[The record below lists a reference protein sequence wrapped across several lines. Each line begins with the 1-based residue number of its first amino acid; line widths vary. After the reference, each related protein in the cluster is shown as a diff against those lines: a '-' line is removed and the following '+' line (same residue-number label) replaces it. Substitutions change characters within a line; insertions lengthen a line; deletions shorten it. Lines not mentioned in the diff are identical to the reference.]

1 MGVVTSLGQGKDDTW
16 AALTAGKSGIHRI
29 ERFPTE
35 GLRTTIAGTIDS
47 VDVEPFCA
55 PVLSERLATLAA
67 EEAVGQSGLAQEDFP
82 GALFIAVPPV
92 EMEWPQREA
101 LAEASGQTGDVTY
114 KDLLTAA
121 ATGRFKPW
129 HDLFIFGTVAD
140 RVADRFGT
148 KGSPISLS
156 TACSSGA
163 TAIQLGVEAIRR
175 GETDAALCIG
185 TDGSV
190 NPESLIRFSLL
201 SALSTQNEN
210 PEGASKP
217 FSKNR
222 DGFVMGEGGA
232 ALVLENA
239 DSAKARGAKILG
251 YVLGCGEKGDG
262 FHRTRS
268 SPDGMPAITAIRQA
282 LDDAGLTPDEI
293 DYINAHGT
301 STPENDKMEA
311 MSCTAVF
318 GERMAQP
325 SDLLEQ
331 VDDRPYAHRR
341 GRGRGGD
348 VAPDA
353 RHRPHSADDQLSGA
367 GSRDPARRG
376 AERRPGCEREL
387 RALELLR
394 LRRPEHLPRLRGRA
408 QGSLS
413 HDPGSGD
420 RRRLRAS
427 APPSCGPWWRPA
439 TTSTS
444 PTAPRAMPRRLS
456 PPSWCRRMPAA
467 PSRPMKSTC
476 PTRRLWTPSAR
487 ASKARV
493 FFGLVH
499 NAGQPYDALAAMMQ
513 QDKAEAAMQVNFW
526 SFTRI
531 AKALMRGMIRAKQ
544 GRIVAIGSVAALQ
557 GNPGNAAYAA
567 SKGALISYCRTLSV
581 ETAKRGVTV
590 NVIAPGFID
599 TDMMAPYAAYRDNME
614 KQIPAGRFAKPEEI
628 AGLAA
633 FLLCR
638 ARRLHHRRSAAHRRW
653 ADLDARRASV
663 DTTSSRGSGADP
675 VHFQDEALSSRRRPG
690 SITTTLNQFG
700 AVSGYGFPPPRE

>member
-1 MGVVTSLGQGKDDTW
+1 MALRDKQGRPLVAVTGMGVVTSLGQGKDDTW
-16 AALTAGKSGIHRI
+16 AALTAGRSGIHRI

-55 PVLSERLATLAA
+55 PMLSERLAMLAA
-67 EEAVGQSGLAQEDFP
+67 EEAVGQSGLAPSGFP

-101 LAEASGQTGDVTY
+101 LAEASGQGDEVTY
-114 KDLLTAA
+114 KDLLKAA

-148 KGSPISLS
+148 RGSPISLS

-210 PEGASKP
+210 PEAASKP

-239 DSAKARGAKILG
+239 ESAKARGAKILG

-268 SPDGMPAITAIRQA
+268 SPNGMPAITAIRQA
-282 LDDAGLTPDEI
+282 LEDAGVSPEDI

-318 GERMAQP
+318 GERMANLP
-325 SDLLEQ
+325 ISSNKSMIGHTLTAAGAVEAVMSLMTIGTGRIAPTINYQ
-331 VDDRPYAHRR
+331 VP
-341 GRGRGGD
+341 
-348 VAPDA
+348 
-353 RHRPHSADDQLSGA
+353 
-367 GSRDPARRG
+367 DPAIPLDVVPNVARDASVNYVLSNSFGFGGQNTCLVFG
-376 AERRPGCEREL
+376 AEP
-387 RALELLR
+387 
-394 LRRPEHLPRLRGRA
+394 
-408 QGSLS
+408 
-413 HDPGSGD
+413 
-420 RRRLRAS
+420 
-427 APPSCGPWWRPA
+427 
-439 TTSTS
+439 
-444 PTAPRAMPRRLS
+444 
-456 PPSWCRRMPAA
+456 
-467 PSRPMKSTC
+467 
-476 PTRRLWTPSAR
+476 
-487 ASKARV
+487 
-493 FFGLVH
+493 
-499 NAGQPYDALAAMMQ
+499 
-513 QDKAEAAMQVNFW
+513 
-526 SFTRI
+526 
-531 AKALMRGMIRAKQ
+531 
-544 GRIVAIGSVAALQ
+544 
-557 GNPGNAAYAA
+557 
-567 SKGALISYCRTLSV
+567 KGA
-581 ETAKRGVTV
+581 
-590 NVIAPGFID
+590 
-599 TDMMAPYAAYRDNME
+599 
-614 KQIPAGRFAKPEEI
+614 
-628 AGLAA
+628 
-633 FLLCR
+633 
-638 ARRLHHRRSAAHRRW
+638 
-653 ADLDARRASV
+653 
-663 DTTSSRGSGADP
+663 
-675 VHFQDEALSSRRRPG
+675 
-690 SITTTLNQFG
+690 
-700 AVSGYGFPPPRE
+700 